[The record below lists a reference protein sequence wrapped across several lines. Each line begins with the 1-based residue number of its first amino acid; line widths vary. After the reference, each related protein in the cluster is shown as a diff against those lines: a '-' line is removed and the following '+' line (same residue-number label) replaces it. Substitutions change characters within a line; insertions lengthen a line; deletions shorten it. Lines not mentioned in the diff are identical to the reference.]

1 MNHKGRNFRGRR
13 HIFTL
18 LVRFILFNYTMNI
31 NTIIL
36 VILMALSIILNNL
49 KFEYYYVVD
58 YVIIWYGICM
68 LANYDL
74 FI

>member
-1 MNHKGRNFRGRR
+1 
-13 HIFTL
+13 
-18 LVRFILFNYTMNI
+18 MNI

-58 YVIIWYGICM
+58 YVIIWYGICL
-68 LANYDL
+68 LANYNL
-74 FI
+74 FT

>member
-1 MNHKGRNFRGRR
+1 
-13 HIFTL
+13 
-18 LVRFILFNYTMNI
+18 MNI

-36 VILMALSIILNNL
+36 VILMTLSIILNNL

-58 YVIIWYGICM
+58 YVIIWYGICL
-68 LANYDL
+68 LANYNL

>member
-1 MNHKGRNFRGRR
+1 
-13 HIFTL
+13 
-18 LVRFILFNYTMNI
+18 MNI

-68 LANYDL
+68 LANYNL

>member
-1 MNHKGRNFRGRR
+1 
-13 HIFTL
+13 
-18 LVRFILFNYTMNI
+18 MNI

-36 VILMALSIILNNL
+36 VILMALSIILKNL

-58 YVIIWYGICM
+58 YVIIWYGICI

-74 FI
+74 FT